1 MLGRPRHGLEVL
13 SISALDLFASA
24 LGVFVLVAVLMF
36 PYYLRSPSVEVE
48 EAGATA
54 AFEAAG
60 AAMTDAEQ
68 QAERAEMRLAAA
80 EDALSEARRRLRD
93 AEAAATALAVEAGRV
108 EEEAEQAVRKKAGTP
123 DRHPAAL
130 TITDLD
136 LVMVLDA
143 TGSMAGELADL
154 RASLL
159 GIVRILHRLAPT
171 LRVGFVAYKDVGEPY
186 VTRSFP
192 LTAMDD
198 RGERDLVQF
207 VKAVRA
213 KGGGDIPEPV
223 DTALD
228 AATSMDW
235 RAGAQGR
242 ILVIGDAPAKAT
254 GWQRALDLARGFRA
268 SSTDADR
275 PRTVS
280 TILTGANPGAEP
292 FFRALAEAG
301 GGEAI
306 EHQGAMIES
315 VLVQVLRPAEVPD
328 AG

>member
-1 MLGRPRHGLEVL
+1 MLGRRRQGLEVL

-36 PYYLRSPSVEVE
+36 PYYLRSPSVEID

-60 AAMTDAEQ
+60 AAMEEMERQASAE
-68 QAERAEMRLAAA
+68 AERMAAA
-80 EDALSEARRRLRD
+80 EQALSEARRRLRE
-93 AEAAATALAVEAGRV
+93 AEAAATALAAEAGRV
-108 EEEAEQAVRKKAGTP
+108 EEQAEQAAMEKAGTP

-159 GIVRILHRLAPT
+159 AIVRILNRLAPT
-171 LRVGFVAYKDVGEPY
+171 LRAGFVAYKDHGEAY
-186 VTRSFP
+186 VTRAFP
-192 LTAMDD
+192 LTPMGH
-198 RGERDLVQF
+198 RGVRELVRF
-207 VKAVRA
+207 VEAVSA

-223 DTALD
+223 DIALE
-228 AATSMDW
+228 AATRMDW
-235 RAGAQGR
+235 RGAAQGR
-242 ILVIGDAPAKAT
+242 ILVIGDAPAKAR
-254 GWQRALDLARGFRA
+254 GWQRALDLAKSFRA
-268 SSTDADR
+268 GSHGEEW
-275 PRTVS
+275 PRSVS
-280 TILTGANPGAEP
+280 TILTGDNPGAEP

-301 GGEAI
+301 GGDAI
-306 EHQGAMIES
+306 EHQGTMIES
-315 VLVQVLRPAEVPD
+315 VLVQVLRPAE
-328 AG
+328 A